1 MTMPFRGV
9 RLSVTLCAAC
19 DTDNTLEELR
29 GKLENK
35 GSHMAWPRSGFAPR
49 PRCSGA
55 AFWLPDLATA
65 SSRHKDIV
73 LVPMAMRPSV
83 FWTIAKAREL
93 YEKAHAGDNAARRS
107 A

>member
-1 MTMPFRGV
+1 MSS
-9 RLSVTLCAAC
+9 RLL
-19 DTDNTLEELR
+19 
-29 GKLENK
+29 K
-35 GSHMAWPRSGFAPR
+35 GHA
-49 PRCSGA
+49 A
-55 AFWLPDLATA
+55 AFLAA
-65 SSRHKDIV
+65 DHHRCILAADHHRCIFSRHKDIA

>member
-1 MTMPFRGV
+1 MGLLV
-9 RLSVTLCAAC
+9 IIAASLARLFGSLRAAASSKPLAVGDSEKHVELTL
-19 DTDNTLEELR
+19 
-29 GKLENK
+29 
-35 GSHMAWPRSGFAPR
+35 HHH
-49 PRCSGA
+49 RCI
-55 AFWLPDLATA
+55 F
-65 SSRHKDIV
+65 SRHKDIV